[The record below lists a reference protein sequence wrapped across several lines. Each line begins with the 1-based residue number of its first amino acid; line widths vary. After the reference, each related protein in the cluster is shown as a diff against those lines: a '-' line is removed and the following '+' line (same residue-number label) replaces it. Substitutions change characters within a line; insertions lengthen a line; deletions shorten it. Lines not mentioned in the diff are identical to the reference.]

1 MQDQIVFNKNN
12 KIMNRILE
20 SIRKELF
27 QKDVSLQNQN
37 KKNWTLFLSF
47 ERSR

>member
-1 MQDQIVFNKNN
+1 MQDQNVSNKNN

-20 SIRKELF
+20 LIRKELF

-37 KKNWTLFLSF
+37 KENWTLFSKF
-47 ERSR
+47 

>member
-1 MQDQIVFNKNN
+1 MQDQNVSNKNN

-20 SIRKELF
+20 LIRKELF

-37 KKNWTLFLSF
+37 KKNWTLFSKF
-47 ERSR
+47 